1 MKRLNQLV
9 TRLIILA
16 LIALAAWVGR
26 ENLGK
31 RAMVYHLQSF
41 VGARVDARDL
51 HLNRSESTVF
61 LNQVEVA
68 SPLNERKNLLQ
79 FEAASLKLDFDQL
92 KNRRIVIEDGR
103 LSEVKLAAPRTTSGR
118 LVRSVF
124 DPAFPAHVNAAA
136 EQPLAGIPRSEQ
148 DTRRMAQRWRD
159 SLVVDVTKSEG
170 APSKS
175 SFEIGPLLNEK
186 ARLWGDR
193 FREPN
198 EQLIAVN
205 NAAAEVENMLSVSAD
220 KTVNPLRTKLDDA
233 ISAVDSAM
241 ELLKKIGALINQ
253 FESQSQTDVYELSQ
267 VQMRDRQSLVVNE
280 QPQEFDGKLINEL
293 LVGEVQR
300 QLVANGVNWFQQFR
314 SALPNPETDFRPIKR
329 GRDIMFG
336 TVAKPKFE
344 VQKLQI
350 DGSAEFANSHFKFAG
365 TVENIVDDPSSS
377 TVPMEFNLRAQGD
390 PQVVVS
396 GTVDRTAGRKT
407 DTIRFTGHSIPQPA
421 YTLGSQ
427 ESIQVSMTD
436 SSRLYVD
443 AELHA
448 NAYDQISGTITFTF
462 EDVMLHADSVHQV
475 AGGAGTAARLNETVS
490 GIHSFRVASTLG
502 GTVSQ
507 PTTSFVSDLG
517 PQVASSLES
526 VFKDAQ
532 ILVARKRE
540 HQLNRTVEGEL
551 EEFKESVTGSI
562 ANLNKSWRASY
573 SRLNRLQKQLSVASG
588 PRFKRD
594 RTRR

>member
-26 ENLGK
+26 EYIGK
-31 RAMVYHLQSF
+31 QAMVYHLQSF
-41 VGARVDARDL
+41 VGARVDAKDL
-51 HLNRSESTVF
+51 HFNRSESTVF
-61 LNQVEVA
+61 LNQLEVA
-68 SPLNERKNLLQ
+68 SPVYDRKNLLQ

-103 LSEVKLAAPRTTSGR
+103 LSEVKLGAPRTTSGR
-118 LVRSVF
+118 LVRGVF
-124 DPAFPAHVNAAA
+124 DPAFPTHIEGAAD
-136 EQPLAGIPRSEQ
+136 QPLAGIPRSEQ
-148 DTRRMAQRWRD
+148 ESWRAAQRWRD
-159 SLVVDVTKSEG
+159 SLVVDVNKTEG

-186 ARLWGDR
+186 AKLWVDR

-198 EQLIAVN
+198 EQLVDVN
-205 NAAAEVENMLSVSAD
+205 NSAAEVERMLSVPAD
-220 KTVNPLRTKLDDA
+220 QVNPLRFKLDEVLAA
-233 ISAVDSAM
+233 IDSSM
-241 ELLKKIGALINQ
+241 EALKKVGAQINQ
-253 FESQSQTDVYELSQ
+253 FESQSQADVYELSQ

-280 QPQEFDGKLINEL
+280 QIQKFDSKLINEL

-336 TVAKPKFE
+336 TTAKPKFE

-365 TVENIVDDPSSS
+365 TVENIVEDPSSS

-396 GTVDRTAGRKT
+396 GTVDRTTGRKT
-407 DTIRFTGHSIPQPA
+407 DTIRFTGHAIPQPA

-427 ESIQVSMTD
+427 ESIQVSMTN
-436 SSRLYVD
+436 SSRLHVD
-443 AELHA
+443 AELTA

-490 GIHSFRVASTLG
+490 GIHSFRVASTIG

-526 VFKDAQ
+526 VFRDAQ
-532 ILVARKRE
+532 ILVSRKRE
-540 HQLNRTVEGEL
+540 HQLNRTLDGDLV
-551 EEFKESVTGSI
+551 EFKENVTGSI
-562 ANLNKSWRASY
+562 AKLNESWRASY
-573 SRLNRLQKQLSVASG
+573 SRLNRLKKQLSVASG

>member
-26 ENLGK
+26 EYIGK
-31 RAMVYHLQSF
+31 QAMVYHLQSF
-41 VGARVDARDL
+41 VGARVDAKDL
-51 HLNRSESTVF
+51 HFNRSESTVF
-61 LNQVEVA
+61 LNQLEVA
-68 SPLNERKNLLQ
+68 SPVYDRKNLLQ

-103 LSEVKLAAPRTTSGR
+103 LSEVKLGAPRTTSGR
-118 LVRSVF
+118 LVRGVF
-124 DPAFPAHVNAAA
+124 DPAFPTHIEGAAD
-136 EQPLAGIPRSEQ
+136 QPLAGIPRSEQ
-148 DTRRMAQRWRD
+148 ESWRAAQRWRD
-159 SLVVDVTKSEG
+159 SLVVDVNKTEG

-186 ARLWGDR
+186 AKLWVDR

-198 EQLIAVN
+198 EQLVDVN
-205 NAAAEVENMLSVSAD
+205 NSAAEVERMLSVPAD
-220 KTVNPLRTKLDDA
+220 QVNPLRFKLDDVLAA
-233 ISAVDSAM
+233 IDSSM
-241 ELLKKIGALINQ
+241 EELKKVKAQINQ
-253 FESQSQTDVYELSQ
+253 FESQSQADVYELSQ

-280 QPQEFDGKLINEL
+280 QIQKFDSKLINEL

-336 TVAKPKFE
+336 TTAKPKFE

-365 TVENIVDDPSSS
+365 TVENIVEDPSSS
-377 TVPMEFNLRAQGD
+377 TVPMVFNLRAQGD

-396 GTVDRTAGRKT
+396 GTVDRTTGRKT
-407 DTIRFTGHSIPQPA
+407 DTIRFTGHAIPQPA

-427 ESIQVSMTD
+427 ESIQVSMTN
-436 SSRLYVD
+436 SSRLHVD
-443 AELHA
+443 AELTA

-490 GIHSFRVASTLG
+490 GIHSFRVASTIG

-526 VFKDAQ
+526 VFRDAQ
-532 ILVARKRE
+532 ILVSRKRE
-540 HQLNRTVEGEL
+540 HQLNRTLDGDLV
-551 EEFKESVTGSI
+551 EFKENVTGSI
-562 ANLNKSWRASY
+562 AKLNESWRASY
-573 SRLNRLQKQLSVASG
+573 SRLNRLKKQLSVASG

>member
-241 ELLKKIGALINQ
+241 ELLKKIEAVINQ

-329 GRDIMFG
+329 GRDIMCG

>member
-1 MKRLNQLV
+1 
-9 TRLIILA
+9 
-16 LIALAAWVGR
+16 
-26 ENLGK
+26 
-31 RAMVYHLQSF
+31 MVYHLQSF